1 MNSSQSN
8 VPLVFLES
16 SVTSLGLWAEATLEW
31 WVQCE
36 RLEFQ
41 EVWGRATRSPNTGL
55 LPPDSAL
62 TAGRVSSWLA
72 IPRVFPISVQEQLW
86 SS

>member
-1 MNSSQSN
+1 M
-8 VPLVFLES
+8 
-16 SVTSLGLWAEATLEW
+16 SLGLWAEATLEW

-41 EVWGRATRSPNTGL
+41 EAQVE
-55 LPPDSAL
+55 PPGPPTQAFCLRTSAL
-62 TAGRVSSWLA
+62 SMSRVSSWLA
-72 IPRVFPISVQEQLW
+72 IPSVFPISVQEQLW